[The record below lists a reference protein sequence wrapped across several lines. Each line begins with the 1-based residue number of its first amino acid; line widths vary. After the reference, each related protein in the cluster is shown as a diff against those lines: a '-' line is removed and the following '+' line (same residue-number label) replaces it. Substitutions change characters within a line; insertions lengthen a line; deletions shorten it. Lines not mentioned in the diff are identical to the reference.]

1 MFDIKID
8 NNKLKEDTKE
18 YFNIFYMNLLFS
30 DTDTM
35 DMEFKDSILHED
47 GKLLL
52 VAEKTISHVDTFDE
66 LRSRGKRNRL
76 NNKKVVEDIY
86 IDYDYLMELGNSN
99 ELDLNYVDSDQ
110 DGTNIKYELSWTN
123 KEKFTKVFVKTNVN
137 WIPEKKNV

>member
-1 MFDIKID
+1 MLDIKID

-52 VAEKTISHVDTFDE
+52 VAEKTPSLCVRT
-66 LRSRGKRNRL
+66 
-76 NNKKVVEDIY
+76 
-86 IDYDYLMELGNSN
+86 
-99 ELDLNYVDSDQ
+99 
-110 DGTNIKYELSWTN
+110 
-123 KEKFTKVFVKTNVN
+123 
-137 WIPEKKNV
+137 

>member
-1 MFDIKID
+1 
-8 NNKLKEDTKE
+8 
-18 YFNIFYMNLLFS
+18 MNLLFS

-35 DMEFKDSILHED
+35 NMEFKDSILHED

-110 DGTNIKYELSWTN
+110 DGTNIKYELSWAN
-123 KEKFTKVFVKTNVN
+123 KEKFTKAFVKTNVN